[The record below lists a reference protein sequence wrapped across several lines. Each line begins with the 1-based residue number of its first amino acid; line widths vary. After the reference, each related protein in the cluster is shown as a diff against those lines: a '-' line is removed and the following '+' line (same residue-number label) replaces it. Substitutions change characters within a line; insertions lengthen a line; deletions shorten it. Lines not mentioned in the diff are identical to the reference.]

1 MSIQLELN
9 VIYFSNTSQ
18 YSEFSASFCFGI
30 QNNNENNKV
39 DDSGNLKK
47 KKKIHLENDSK
58 KTT

>member
-39 DDSGNLKK
+39 DGSGNLKK
-47 KKKIHLENDSK
+47 KKNPFREWQ
-58 KTT
+58 